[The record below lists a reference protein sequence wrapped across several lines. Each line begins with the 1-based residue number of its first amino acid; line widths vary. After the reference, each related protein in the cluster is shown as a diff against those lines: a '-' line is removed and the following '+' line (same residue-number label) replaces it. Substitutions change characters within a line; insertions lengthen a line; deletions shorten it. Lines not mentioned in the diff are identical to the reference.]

1 MTEELR
7 VHWALH
13 EIDEQAVVREHALS
27 LHPEQ
32 RRAVATRLAA
42 AEQALAAL
50 DQRVAESAKRR
61 RVLDGEI
68 AAFDVQQ
75 KRFETQ
81 LQSVTDQKQFEAVR
95 HEIAAVRA
103 KRDVLETEAL
113 ERLEAEEQES
123 VRRPERVTALERAQ
137 TEAAAVVSRL
147 DAESATLRHELAALE
162 ARRADAVARLEPA
175 ARNRYERL
183 RTGRAGRAVAAV
195 QNHACGACH
204 HALPPAAQ
212 QEAKRRERLVS
223 CDGCGRLLMLPPD
236 APGLS

>member
-1 MTEELR
+1 VTEELR

-13 EIDEQAVVREHALS
+13 EIDEQAVVREQALA

-32 RRAVATRLAA
+32 RRTVATRLAA
-42 AEQALAAL
+42 AQQALAAL
-50 DQRVAESAKRR
+50 DQRLADSAKRR

-81 LQSVTDQKQFEAVR
+81 LQAVTDQKQFEAVR
-95 HEIAAVRA
+95 HEIEAVRA

-113 ERLEAEEQES
+113 ERLEAEEQETA
-123 VRRPERVTALERAQ
+123 RRPERVTALDRAQ
-137 TEAAAVVSRL
+137 AEASALGARL
-147 DAESATLRHELAALE
+147 DAEAATLRSELATLE
-162 ARRADAVARLEPA
+162 AQRAEAVAGLETA

-183 RTGRAGRAVAAV
+183 RTGRAGRAVAAIV
-195 QNHACGACH
+195 NHACGACH

-212 QEAKRRERLVS
+212 QEAKRRERLVA
-223 CDGCGRLLMLPPD
+223 CDGCGRMLMLPPD
-236 APGLS
+236 TPGPS